1 MVSNQIK
8 KKVWLLLENVCVYT
22 SRGNLFKTMNSTI
35 FQLYA
40 NTTLFVPALSV
51 HAS

>member
-1 MVSNQIK
+1 MVPNQIK
-8 KKVWLLLENVCVYT
+8 KSLAPSRECVCVYT